1 VPDLTD
7 DPAPAPDGL
16 PVLPFPD
23 QASFEA
29 WLDEHAETGRGLWL
43 RLAKKDSGIPSIT
56 YPELVEAAL
65 CFGWIDGQKAAD
77 VGPWYRQ
84 RVTPRR
90 PTSLW
95 SQVNTAAVTR
105 LQEQGRL
112 RPGGLREVE
121 RAQAD
126 GRWDR
131 AYAPASTAEVP
142 DDLRAALDA
151 VPAAAAAFAGL
162 SGTNRYAVLHRVTTA
177 KRVAT
182 RERRIEEFVQMLAE
196 GRTPYPQEAGPGPAA
211 ETSGPEA

>member
-1 VPDLTD
+1 MPDLTAD
-7 DPAPAPDGL
+7 APAPSSDGL
-16 PVLPFPD
+16 PVLTVPD
-23 QASFEA
+23 QAALEA
-29 WLDEHAETGRGLWL
+29 WLEEHAETARGVWL
-43 RLAKKDSGIPSIT
+43 RLAKKSSGIPSPT
-56 YPELVEAAL
+56 WPEVVESLL
-65 CFGWIDGQKAAD
+65 CFGWIDGQRASD
-77 VGPWYRQ
+77 VDPWYRQ

-95 SQVNTAAVTR
+95 SQVNRSTVGR
-105 LQEQGRL
+105 LQEQGRM

-126 GRWDR
+126 GRWER
-131 AYAPASTAEVP
+131 AYAPPSTAEVP
-142 DDLRAALDA
+142 GDLRAALDA

-196 GRTPYPQEAGPGPAA
+196 GRTPYPQGGAAPDPA
-211 ETSGPEA
+211 P